1 MKKVYNHSSPVLKL
15 HVLYWRDFNGI
26 TLGAITSQA
35 TMIVKVKKNYLSI
48 SCNRC
53 KTFCSSRWHQGYY
66 LDLCVFYCE
75 RLAIKN

>member
-1 MKKVYNHSSPVLKL
+1 MKKVYSHSSPVLKL
-15 HVLYWRDFNGI
+15 YEGILMVI

-48 SCNRC
+48 SCNRY

-66 LDLCVFYCE
+66 PDLCVFYCE
-75 RLAIKN
+75 RLASKN